1 MRLTRDEFEAEKRYQ
16 GLMYFVK
23 KMLRDGLISEGEFE
37 QIRDDYAARISP
49 KTGTLL
55 AGNDLLC
62 ARDRVMNGVGKE
74 ATHLEDS
81 KD

>member
-1 MRLTRDEFEAEKRYQ
+1 MRLTPEEFEAEKRYQ

-23 KMLRDGLISEGEFE
+23 QMLRDGLISNCEFE
-37 QIRDDYAARISP
+37 QIAADYAARFSP

-55 AGNDLLC
+55 ARNELLC
-62 ARDRVMNGVGKE
+62 APFRANIGVGKE
-74 ATHLEDS
+74 AKNLEDS